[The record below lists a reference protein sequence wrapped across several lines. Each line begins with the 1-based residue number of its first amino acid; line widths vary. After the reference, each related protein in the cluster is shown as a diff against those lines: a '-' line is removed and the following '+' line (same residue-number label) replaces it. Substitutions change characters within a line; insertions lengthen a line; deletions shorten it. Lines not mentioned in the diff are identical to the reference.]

1 MNPALY
7 ILCEGER
14 DELFYERLCERLS
27 GFTFSRP
34 EEFRLRNGSNW
45 KTAIAGARL
54 LLERFSRWKTPQ
66 QIALLI
72 AIDNDRAPGH
82 PGGRTYPR
90 PFPAHHRQKEP
101 RYAKLQTLVNGKLGS
116 DPATRNVQAV
126 IAMPVEMVESWL
138 LLLLEPSR
146 TEESL
151 PPFAEADS
159 AIAREY
165 YGKEPPAQLKNL
177 REAVRQ
183 QRGVDDDA
191 LFFDAADT
199 GDLQRLA
206 AASRSFAV
214 FREQAEVLPAVWRQ
228 AGADSL

>member
-27 GFTFSRP
+27 GFTFTRP
-34 EEFRLRNGSNW
+34 EEFRLRDGSNW
-45 KTAIAGARL
+45 KTAIVGARL
-54 LLERFSRWKTPQ
+54 LLDRFSRWSTPQ

-82 PGGRTYPR
+82 PGGRVYPQLL
-90 PFPAHHRQKEP
+90 PAHDRKKEP
-101 RYAKLQTLVNGKLGS
+101 RYAKLQALVNEKLGS
-116 DPATRNVQAV
+116 DPAMRNVQAV

-138 LLLLEPSR
+138 LLLLDPSR

-177 REAVRQ
+177 REDER
-183 QRGVDDDA
+183 RHRSVDDDTH
-191 LFFDAADT
+191 FFDAADR
-199 GDLQRLA
+199 GDLERLSA
-206 AASRSFAV
+206 VSRSFAV
-214 FREQAEVLPAVWRQ
+214 FRQEAEVLAKVWKQ
-228 AGADSL
+228 TDADSL